1 MEIFLNFA
9 WVLLAAWMV
18 VLWLRYG
25 PRTGEDRRM
34 QLVALAVLVL
44 ILLPVISVTDDLMA
58 LQNPAEADCCLRR
71 DQLAASPHFI
81 FPAPAALPQSFAA
94 DLVQYSR
101 HIAAPGEIPAP
112 HAYEPALASIQNRP
126 PPSA

>member
-1 MEIFLNFA
+1 MEICLNFA
-9 WVLLAAWMV
+9 WVLVAIWMV
-18 VLWLRYG
+18 ALWLRYG
-25 PRTGEDRRM
+25 PRTGENRRM

-58 LQNPAEADCCLRR
+58 LQNAAEADCCLRR
-71 DQLAASPHFI
+71 DQLVASPHFI

-94 DLVQYSR
+94 ELVLYSR
-101 HIAAPGEIPAP
+101 RIAAPSRIPAP
-112 HAYEPALASIQNRP
+112 QVYQPALTSIQNRP